1 MTQTIENDA
10 TKEIRRVRAKT
21 EWKGKLETVHRVR
34 DFSFTIDE
42 PEKIGGT
49 NKGPTPLEYV
59 LGAYN
64 GCLQVV
70 VETIARELDIRIA
83 NIALESVGT
92 VDRRGMFGT
101 ADVSPHFQ
109 QISTIIDVEIIE
121 GKERVRELQEKLY
134 QRCPMYNL
142 IKDAQIKQEIIWKVS

>member
-1 MTQTIENDA
+1 MTA
-10 TKEIRRVRAKT
+10 TKEIRKVRAQT
-21 EWKGKLETVHRVR
+21 EWVHGFETVQHVR
-34 DFSFTIDE
+34 DFVFTIDE

-70 VETIARELDIRIA
+70 IETIARELGVYIVAISLYSEGA
-83 NIALESVGT
+83 

-109 QISTIIDVEIIE
+109 QIRTTIEIEAE
-121 GKERVRELQEKLY
+121 GKEKLEELKKKLY

-142 IKDAQIKQEIIWKVS
+142 IKDAGIEQEIIWKVK

>member
-1 MTQTIENDA
+1 MTQIIENEA
-10 TKEIRRVRAKT
+10 TKEIRKVRART
-21 EWKGKLETVHRVR
+21 EWKGNMETVHHVR

-59 LGAYN
+59 LGSYN

-70 VETIARELDIRIA
+70 IETIARELGIRIT
-83 NIALESVGT
+83 NISLESTGN

-109 QISTIIDVEIIE
+109 QIITTIDIAIAE
-121 GKERVRELQEKLY
+121 GKEKLDELKEKLY

-142 IKDAQIKQEIIWKVS
+142 IKDAQIKQEIIWNVK

>member
-1 MTQTIENDA
+1 MTITKENDA
-10 TKEIRRVRAKT
+10 TKEIRKVRVRT
-21 EWKGKLETVHRVR
+21 EWAGKFETVQHVR
-34 DFSFTIDE
+34 DFSFTVDE
-42 PEKIGGT
+42 PEKLGGT

-70 VETIARELDIRIA
+70 IETIAREL
-83 NIALESVGT
+83 SVHITAISLYSEGT

-109 QISTIIDVEIIE
+109 QIRTTIEMEVAE
-121 GKERVRELQEKLY
+121 GKENMEEVKQKLY

-142 IKDAQIKQEIIWKVS
+142 IKDARIEQEIVWKIR